1 MSLFNILSQQPHI
14 YKDYIYVKDPFE
26 SKYQFLINKQESAG
40 LNFLNNYKAH
50 IEYSND
56 MNDIYKNIEEY
67 NLNNKRKIL
76 IIFDDTIADIL
87 SNRKPNVVVTDLFI
101 RGRKLNISLVFITQ
115 SYFALPKNY

>member
-1 MSLFNILSQQPHI
+1 MSLFNILSQQAHI
-14 YKDYIYVKDPFE
+14 YKNYIYVKDPFE
-26 SKYQFLINKQESAG
+26 SKYQFLINKQESAR
-40 LNFLNNYKAH
+40 LNLLNNYKAH

-87 SNRKPNVVVTDLFI
+87 SNRKPNAVVTDLFI